1 MKHTTIQEY
10 IMTGGPPAEM
20 PTIKTPAKA
29 LQLFEKTS
37 ISFGDGQMQEGWP
50 YLVTILKANPI
61 MPSRLKERWSSVSV
75 SIMLLLR
82 DIIAFA
88 RTLLIAQIRQL
99 RILGHS
105 LIYHVTTTL

>member
-1 MKHTTIQEY
+1 M
-10 IMTGGPPAEM
+10 
-20 PTIKTPAKA
+20 
-29 LQLFEKTS
+29 L
-37 ISFGDGQMQEGWP
+37 EGCS

-88 RTLLIAQIRQL
+88 HTLLITQIRQL
-99 RILGHS
+99 RILCHS
-105 LIYHVTTTL
+105 LINHVATTL

>member
-1 MKHTTIQEY
+1 M
-10 IMTGGPPAEM
+10 
-20 PTIKTPAKA
+20 
-29 LQLFEKTS
+29 S
-37 ISFGDGQMQEGWP
+37 ISIGNGQMLEGCS

-88 RTLLIAQIRQL
+88 HTLLIAQIRQL
-99 RILGHS
+99 RILCHS
-105 LIYHVTTTL
+105 LINHVAATL